1 MKRLTDSTGSAFKE
15 LVPAALRASG
25 MTQDA
30 LVLQHKLSA
39 WTFRRQ
45 FASNKSNIAD
55 KDHKR
60 EEKPHDRAR
69 GLGEQETN
77 DRPPHRRSIRAVG
90 ALPQ

>member
-1 MKRLTDSTGSAFKE
+1 
-15 LVPAALRASG
+15 
-25 MTQDA
+25 MTEDA
-30 LVLQHKLSA
+30 LVLQHELSA
-39 WTFRRQ
+39 WTFRRH

-55 KDHKR
+55 NDHKR

-69 GLGEQETN
+69 GPGEQETN